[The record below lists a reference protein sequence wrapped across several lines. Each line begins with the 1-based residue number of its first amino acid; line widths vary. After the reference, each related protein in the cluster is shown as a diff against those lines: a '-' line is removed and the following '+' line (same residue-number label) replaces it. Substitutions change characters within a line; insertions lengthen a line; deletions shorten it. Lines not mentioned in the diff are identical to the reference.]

1 MPKIK
6 TEKYTLEGK
15 EYAIN
20 FNCSSKGV
28 FSVTIPHALAQKLKI
43 KDEKLRSSNL
53 EDIQNVVKDAFSK
66 FVKANTVLRLKIGI
80 KFGASGSFVRDTD
93 GEFIREFLGYG
104 NKLCMSVHGTG
115 LSSLVGF
122 DYRVIIE
129 EDRNGNTTHYEAQKL
144 PDDPDFEVK
153 EWQKATGGYID
164 KHLISWLSSDEKV
177 IEYSE
182 AAMNNLKAIEN
193 SFRKA
198 SKFLAELVSN
208 ENFEILMNQNDIK
221 LLTSNDN

>member
-15 EYAIN
+15 EYVIN

-53 EDIQNVVKDAFSK
+53 EDIQNVVKEAFSK

-80 KFGASGSFVRDTD
+80 KFGASGSFVRDVD

-104 NKLCMSVHGTG
+104 NKLSISGHMMGF
-115 LSSLVGF
+115 SSLIGF

-144 PDDPDFEVK
+144 PDNPDFEVM
-153 EWQKATGGYID
+153 EWRKVTGGYID
-164 KHLISWLSSDEKV
+164 RHLISYLSSDEKI

-182 AAMNNLKAIEN
+182 DAMNNLKAIES
-193 SFRKA
+193 SFKKA
-198 SKFLAELVSN
+198 SKFLAELISS
-208 ENFEILMNQNDIK
+208 ENFELLINQNKIK
-221 LLTSNDN
+221 LLNES